1 MPFTVG
7 NLCAHISGS
16 ASRQPKPTMPLPV
29 LPMLDCFEDCE
40 LNGQAIAIPP
50 VNTIVATAASSA
62 RRAASIVSQ
71 L

>member
-7 NLCAHISGS
+7 NLCAHITGS
-16 ASRQPKPTMPLPV
+16 ASRQPKPTMALPV
-29 LPMLDCFEDCE
+29 LLMLDFSK
-40 LNGQAIAIPP
+40 IANATARQSPFPP
-50 VNTIVATAASSA
+50 VNTIVTTAASSA